1 MDPHPLNGLGRW
13 LADSAPHHA
22 LDELFSAF
30 CRKIVQRGLPVWRA
44 TLGLEVLHPEVSGWL
59 HVWTDT
65 ALSVWQ
71 TERTGSVHSASYLN
85 SPTRIVDETE
95 APFRRR
101 LDAASPDLPIL
112 DELRQEG
119 ATDYVMFPLP
129 FLDRSRTAVAAFAT
143 RREGG
148 FPDAEI
154 DQLHIAARLFS
165 PYAERHV
172 LRRIAVDLL
181 DTYVG
186 PRTGSRI
193 LEGRVDRGAVEP
205 IEAAIWFVD
214 MSGFTR
220 LSEEVP
226 IAEVIATLNAWFEI
240 IGEVIEAE
248 GGEILKFIGDS
259 VLAIFPTGPGR
270 DRAAACRQ
278 AFAAAEEFCRRIDAA
293 ERDPEARSRAFSLAL
308 HFGELAYGN
317 VGAAHR
323 LDFTVIGPAVNR
335 ASRLQEVAKRLG
347 RRVILSRAFAQEID
361 RPLVD
366 LGRHA
371 LRDVDNPQQVYAPA

>member
-1 MDPHPLNGLGRW
+1 MNPHPFDGLGRW

-22 LDELFSAF
+22 LDELFPAF
-30 CRKIVQRGLPVWRA
+30 CRKIVHRGLPLWRA

-59 HVWTDT
+59 HVWTDA
-65 ALSVWQ
+65 ALSVQ
-71 TERTGSVHSASYLN
+71 QRERTGTTLPASYLN

-101 LDAASPDLPIL
+101 LDAPSPDLPIL
-112 DELRQEG
+112 NELRQEG

-129 FLDRSRTAVAAFAT
+129 FLDRSRTAVTAFAT

-148 FPDAEI
+148 FSDSEI

-172 LRRIAVDLL
+172 LRRIATDLL

-193 LEGRVDRGAVEP
+193 LEGRVDRGEVEQ
-205 IEAAIWFVD
+205 IEAAIWFAD
-214 MSGFTR
+214 LSGFTR

-226 IAEVIATLNAWFEI
+226 IGEVITTLNAWFEV

-259 VLAIFPTGPGR
+259 VLAIFPTGTDR
-270 DRAAACRQ
+270 DRISACRQ
-278 AFAAAEEFCRRIDAA
+278 ALAAAEEVCRRIDAA
-293 ERDPEARSRAFSLAL
+293 DRSRAFALAL
-308 HFGELAYGN
+308 HFGEVAYGN

-335 ASRLQEVAKRLG
+335 ASRLQDVAKHLG
-347 RRVILSRAFAQEID
+347 QRVILSRAFAKGID
-361 RPLVD
+361 RPLID
-366 LGRHA
+366 LGRHS
-371 LRDVDNPQQVYAPA
+371 LRDVDHPQQVFALP